1 MQVIDAL
8 APVLSTVDHGSESV
22 FETQVEGDFSSHQH
36 QVPDQ
41 GFVLVLQVSQR
52 NDRLPRDHQHVDR
65 SLWGDVA
72 KRQAPVIFMN
82 DVGRYLSV
90 DDLLENCHCE

>member
-1 MQVIDAL
+1 
-8 APVLSTVDHGSESV
+8 
-22 FETQVEGDFSSHQH
+22 
-36 QVPDQ
+36 
-41 GFVLVLQVSQR
+41 
-52 NDRLPRDHQHVDR
+52 VDR